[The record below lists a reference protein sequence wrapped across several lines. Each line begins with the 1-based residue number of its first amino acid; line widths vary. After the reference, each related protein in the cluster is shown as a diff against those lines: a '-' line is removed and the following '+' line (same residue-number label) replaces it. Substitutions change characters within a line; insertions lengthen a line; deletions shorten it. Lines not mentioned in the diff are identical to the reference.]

1 VNSENTGRPAIPPGE
16 FMGHPKALWQLSNVE
31 MWERF
36 SFYGMRA
43 LLAVYVATTF
53 FGHLGEQANAQ
64 ASLVYGGYT
73 AMVYATGILGG
84 YIADHVLGYQRSI
97 LLGAIIMSAGLFV
110 LLVEDLT
117 WFLVGLS
124 LIVAGNGLFKPNIS
138 TMIGKLYEPGDV
150 RRDSGFTVFYMSI
163 NLGAFIAPFVTAS
176 WIGVQ
181 FGMKWGFFA
190 AAIGMVLST
199 LFLEV
204 AKRSLGPVGR
214 PAEGKEGWGMF
225 FLVGIGALLMSI
237 GVYFLLSES
246 SILGILLLNI
256 MAFVI
261 LYFFS
266 SSYKAAALT
275 VVVGTALWA
284 GLQLMM
290 YQGAE
295 GGGFLD
301 HIRANAFD
309 QVPLLA
315 WCLVV
320 VLAAIVFMVRQ
331 LRVGDKV
338 QVQRYI
344 AMVIL
349 FVANACF
356 WALFEQAGSSLNFFA
371 REFVSPIQSFIPIL
385 SFSGEEWANGG
396 FGIFQ
401 SLNPLYILLFA
412 PAFAA
417 LWPWLD
423 KRNMNP
429 SIPRKFALGLIQ
441 VALGFYVLVFA
452 IANFQNAAGLVP
464 WIFLALTYL
473 LHTTGELCLSPIGLS
488 MVTKLAAEKETGMA
502 MGGWFLSVAMAQYVA
517 GLIAAIASGGSGGGE
532 HGPAIG
538 ATIGQYSDTYWMLFL
553 IGLGFGVVYL
563 VVAPLINKLM
573 HGVK

>member
-1 VNSENTGRPAIPPGE
+1 VNTGNDSNSQAVVPPGE

-53 FGHLGEQANAQ
+53 FGHLGAEANAE

-73 AMVYATGILGG
+73 ALVYATGIIGG

-110 LLVEDLT
+110 LLIEDLT

-138 TMIGKLYEPGDV
+138 TMIGKLYQPGDV

-163 NLGAFIAPFVTAS
+163 NLGAFIAPFITAT
-176 WIGVQ
+176 WIATQ

-204 AKRSLGPVGR
+204 AKKSLGPVGR

-225 FLVGIGALLMSI
+225 FLVGLGALAMAV

-246 SILGILLLNI
+246 TILGFLLVGI
-256 MAFVI
+256 M
-261 LYFFS
+261 LGLMTYF
-266 SSYKAAALT
+266 
-275 VVVGTALWA
+275 
-284 GLQLMM
+284 
-290 YQGAE
+290 
-295 GGGFLD
+295 
-301 HIRANAFD
+301 
-309 QVPLLA
+309 
-315 WCLVV
+315 
-320 VLAAIVFMVRQ
+320 IVSGIKS
-331 LRVGDKV
+331 GDKV
-338 QVQRYI
+338 QLHRYI
-344 AMVIL
+344 AMLIL
-349 FVANACF
+349 FFANACF

-371 REFVSPIQSFIPIL
+371 REFVTPVFGGMEAWQ
-385 SFSGEEWANGG
+385 AGG

-423 KRNMNP
+423 KRGVNP

-441 VALGFYVLVFA
+441 VALGFLVLVWA

-464 WIFLALTYL
+464 WIFLAFCYL

-502 MGGWFLSVAMAQYVA
+502 MGGWFLSIAMAQYVA
-517 GLIAAIASGGSGGGE
+517 GIIAAIASGGTSDG
-532 HGPAIG
+532 HGPVVG
-538 ATIGQYSDTYWMLFL
+538 ATITQYSDTYWMLFL
-553 IGLGFGVVYL
+553 IGLGFGIVYL